1 VFPEPWYTIGD
12 LEIGLEVLSDAI
24 RHIYH
29 FECDE
34 HRVVADILM
43 KVEDPS

>member
-1 VFPEPWYTIGD
+1 MLTIPSILRGSNFSIEPI
-12 LEIGLEVLSDAI
+12 SDAI